1 MSSVQNGTTI
11 GQKLLEVQKELG
23 VVYKD
28 QNNPFFKSKYADI
41 NSYIDAIKPVL
52 NKHELVILQPLVED
66 GIATVILDAR
76 TGAELRFDTAI
87 TPNPDP
93 QKMGS
98 AITYFRRYALQS
110 LFVMKAEDTDGNDL
124 TNTKEKQNDW

>member
-1 MSSVQNGTTI
+1 MTSVQNGTTI

-66 GIATVILDAR
+66 GIATIILDAR

-124 TNTKEKQNDW
+124 TNNKDKQNDW